1 MLHCAILLGNL
12 MHQSKIKNASKGV
25 FLIYDVF
32 FSNQI
37 VDNSNA
43 ANNNLSINSYEKIDL
58 VKQKLKLYCSE
69 KGIEKVRIDSDNT
82 KLKPNLI
89 FILLFLMH

>member
-25 FLIYDVF
+25 FLIYD
-32 FSNQI
+32 
-37 VDNSNA
+37 A